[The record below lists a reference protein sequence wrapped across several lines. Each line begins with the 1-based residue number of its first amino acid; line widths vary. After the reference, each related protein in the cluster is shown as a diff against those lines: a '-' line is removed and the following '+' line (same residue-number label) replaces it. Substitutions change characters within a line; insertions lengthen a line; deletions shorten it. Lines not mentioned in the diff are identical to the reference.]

1 MKRVLIT
8 GAAGFIGSQLMA
20 RLKERDGLVV
30 KGIDNFNKHLY
41 SPSLKVARMK
51 HFDLDI
57 WGCDL
62 CDEVKTEALIR
73 EFQPDTIVH
82 LGLQWQVC
90 AIRWVRK
97 RVTTETTSTQH
108 RT

>member
-30 KGIDNFNKHLY
+30 KGIDNFNSTCIVHLQ
-41 SPSLKVARMK
+41 SCSQK

-62 CDEVKTEALIR
+62 CDEVKT
-73 EFQPDTIVH
+73 DTHSRVSTGH
-82 LGLQWQVC
+82 DSPLGVRQVC
-90 AIRWVRK
+90 AIVG
-97 RVTTETTSTQH
+97 
-108 RT
+108 

>member
-51 HFDLDI
+51 PVSYTHLT
-57 WGCDL
+57 L
-62 CDEVKTEALIR
+62 
-73 EFQPDTIVH
+73 PTILLV
-82 LGLQWQVC
+82 
-90 AIRWVRK
+90 
-97 RVTTETTSTQH
+97 
-108 RT
+108 